1 MSGATATR
9 GCDTHR
15 GARVIAEGSALNYFE
30 VATYNR
36 IARKRSPKGGR
47 SAFQDQGGPEMAR
60 WGKNNVRLQVILSR
74 EQAKLIRRVARQQ
87 GVSISKMVRRLLTTV
102 AAAQ

>member
-1 MSGATATR
+1 
-9 GCDTHR
+9 
-15 GARVIAEGSALNYFE
+15 
-30 VATYNR
+30 
-36 IARKRSPKGGR
+36 
-47 SAFQDQGGPEMAR
+47 MAR